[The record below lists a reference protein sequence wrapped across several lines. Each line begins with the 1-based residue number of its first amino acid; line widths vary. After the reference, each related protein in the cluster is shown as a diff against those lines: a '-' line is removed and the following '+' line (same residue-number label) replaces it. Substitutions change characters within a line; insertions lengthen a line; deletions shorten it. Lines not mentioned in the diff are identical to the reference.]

1 MMKTLPSVRAYPVM
15 DVDPA
20 VVEEL
25 VVVFDVVMLAVE
37 VFVDVGEVF
46 VLETVLDLVE
56 VLNVVLV
63 VVALTDVDVV
73 DVVLAVPGMH

>member
-25 VVVFDVVMLAVE
+25 VVVFDVYSLC
-37 VFVDVGEVF
+37 
-46 VLETVLDLVE
+46 
-56 VLNVVLV
+56 
-63 VVALTDVDVV
+63 
-73 DVVLAVPGMH
+73 

>member
-1 MMKTLPSVRAYPVM
+1 MLDGHGLAQ
-15 DVDPA
+15 
-20 VVEEL
+20 EL
-25 VVVFDVVMLAVE
+25 YAPRMCKIARNNEHTVMLAVE

-73 DVVLAVPGMH
+73 DVVLAIKTQI